1 MHAPEYNLSLARV
14 MLQEIEDYLLSN
26 ELFWP
31 LNPSSLRDVPSVP
44 RLTPGV
50 LILVL
55 DELYVQSAELTS
67 IQQAEY
73 QKLNLQMQH
82 VQDKWPEAIGRKA
95 AREIQSRLN
104 LWKAY
109 VNDLI
114 ERNDRPNNYVYEVR
128 HRVIF
133 ERICE
138 LITRQPDTKTTIQN
152 GHLIDVTL
160 QGIFKPGEFIWDPR
174 LRTIY
179 PKDPFW
185 YLYGVPVLN
194 YTT

>member
-1 MHAPEYNLSLARV
+1 MHAPEYNLKLARA
-14 MLQEIEDYLLSN
+14 MLDEFEDYLLSN

-31 LNPSSLRDVPSVP
+31 LDPSALRDVLSVP
-44 RLTPGV
+44 RFTPGV

-55 DELYVQSAELTS
+55 DELNVQNIEMTTV
-67 IQQAEY
+67 QQTEH
-73 QKLNLQMQH
+73 QKINLQMQH
-82 VQDKWPEAIGRKA
+82 VLRMWPEAIGRKA
-95 AREIQSRLN
+95 AREMHSRLN

-109 VNDLI
+109 VNDLTEKI
-114 ERNDRPNNYVYEVR
+114 DRPDSYANEVR

-133 ERICE
+133 ERISE
-138 LITRQPDTKTTIQN
+138 LAARQTDAETTIQN

-179 PKDPFW
+179 TQDPYWF
-185 YLYGVPVLN
+185 LYGVPELSDSA
-194 YTT
+194 